1 MNLRRRFM
9 MSDMT
14 IVDKLKKMGCLMWFP
29 LTSEYQLNDVVGGRT
44 IVKERGTLTPQASG
58 SYLVTT
64 VERIAYIN
72 ISDLTSDDF
81 DNGNYTTFSQVRR
94 YGNSIFRSTAALF
107 DVNGVKIAS
116 GYQNNTSST
125 ADWTNNSWNEG
136 VIVRYK
142 SGHREIYENQS
153 LFINDDSGSYPDIWN
168 YSTINIK
175 SPNNMRIYTRNFM
188 LFNKALDASEITEV
202 HNLIGY

>member
-1 MNLRRRFM
+1 MQRRHFL
-9 MSDMT
+9 MT
-14 IVDKLKKMGCLMWFP
+14 DITKFERLKDIGCLMWFP
-29 LTSEYQLNDVVGGRT
+29 LNATYGLNDVIGGRT
-44 IVKERGTLTPQASG
+44 IVKERGSLTPQASG
-58 SYLVTT
+58 SYLITT
-64 VERIAYIN
+64 GARIAYIN

-94 YGNSIFRSTAALF
+94 YENSIFRSTAALF
-107 DVNGVKIAS
+107 DVNGIKIAS

-125 ADWTNNSWNEG
+125 ANWTNDSWNEG

-142 SGHREIYENQS
+142 SGHREIYENRS

-175 SPNNMRIYTRNFM
+175 SPNNMRIYTRNFL
-188 LFNKALDASEITEV
+188 LFNKALTSSEVVEV
-202 HNLIGY
+202 HKLIS

>member
-1 MNLRRRFM
+1 
-9 MSDMT
+9 MT
-14 IVDKLKKMGCLMWFP
+14 DITKFERLKDIGCLMWFP
-29 LTSEYQLNDVVGGRT
+29 LNATYGLNDVIGGRT
-44 IVKERGTLTPQASG
+44 IVKERGSLTPQASG
-58 SYLVTT
+58 SYLITT
-64 VERIAYIN
+64 GARIAYIN

-94 YGNSIFRSTAALF
+94 YENSIFRSTAALF
-107 DVNGVKIAS
+107 DVNGIKIAS

-125 ADWTNNSWNEG
+125 ANWTNDSWNEG

-142 SGHREIYENQS
+142 SGHREIYENRS

-175 SPNNMRIYTRNFM
+175 SPNNMRIYTRNFL
-188 LFNKALDASEITEV
+188 LFNKALTSSEVVEV
-202 HNLIGY
+202 HKLIS

>member
-1 MNLRRRFM
+1 MQRRHFL
-9 MSDMT
+9 MT
-14 IVDKLKKMGCLMWFP
+14 DITKFERLKDIGCLMWFP
-29 LTSEYQLNDVVGGRT
+29 LNATYGLNDVIGGRT

-58 SYLVTT
+58 SYLITT

-94 YGNSIFRSTAALF
+94 YENSTFHSTAALF

-125 ADWTNNSWNEG
+125 ANWTNDSWNEG

-142 SGHREIYENQS
+142 SGHREIYENRS

-175 SPNNMRIYTRNFM
+175 SPNNMRIYTRNFL
-188 LFNKALDASEITEV
+188 LFNKALTSFEVAEV
-202 HNLIGY
+202 HKLIS